1 MIEVFLKAV
10 NVSIAA
16 GWLILVITV
25 LRLWRRAPRRIV
37 CLMWGAAALRLILP
51 YISDIM
57 PVRFVSR
64 LSMIP
69 SNETLRVSAR
79 YLGCELTPD
88 TGLIFPDMALS
99 YLHASAL
106 DRYGDIRI
114 TLITDRILKIAVLVW
129 LCGIAAMLIYA
140 AVSYI
145 ALRMKVRESV
155 PDGDIRVCDRIKS
168 PFVLG
173 FFRPKIYLPSGMDD
187 TVRASVTAHERAH
200 IKRGDHIWRLTGW
213 LLLSVYWFSPLV
225 WLAFALYCRDTEIAC
240 DEAVLRNCGADG
252 IKAYSEAL
260 LSVGSH
266 KHVISVC
273 PLAFGETGVNAR
285 IKAVLKFRR
294 PTALIIVISLMLC
307 CLSVMCFGAPNTA
320 YDGGIVKLLSSKRM
334 ILAST
339 ANTEKQTFDINA
351 ASDVAGMT
359 ITLEVWREGKLTEA
373 YATRPFSADSF
384 SLDVTA
390 EMNNKGTKFI
400 VPGIYDLCNHRGD
413 DILFYLGYPDNESY
427 AHEFSFADIGGTVF
441 SPGHSVYLACRD
453 CRSGNYK
460 TGIYRFINC
469 SDINDTPKMLSE
481 TEYTV
486 ALRLYFYDK
495 ETTDKIINQYA
506 EIGVFN
512 PFYVSAL
519 EAPSE
524 GYYYFDLPQ
533 SGSDTK
539 RN

>member
-1 MIEVFLKAV
+1 MIEIFMKAV

-51 YISDIM
+51 YISDLM

-69 SNETLRVSAR
+69 SSETLRVCAG
-79 YLGCELTPD
+79 YLGKTITPD
-88 TGLIFPDMALS
+88 TGLKLPDMALAK
-99 YLHASAL
+99 LHAAAS

-129 LCGIAAMLIYA
+129 LCGTAAMLIYA
-140 AVSYI
+140 AVSCI
-145 ALRMKVRESV
+145 ALRLKVRESV

-173 FFRPKIYLPSGMDD
+173 FFRPKIYVPSGMDD
-187 TVRASVTAHERAH
+187 TVRVSVTAHERAH
-200 IKRGDHIWRLTGW
+200 IKRGDHIWRLIGW

-225 WLAFALYCRDTEIAC
+225 WLAFVLYCRDTELAC
-240 DEAVLRNCGADG
+240 DEAVIKTFDADG
-252 IKAYSEAL
+252 IKAYSDAL
-260 LSVGSH
+260 LSIGSQ
-266 KHVISVC
+266 KHAVSVC
-273 PLAFGETGVNAR
+273 PLAFGETGVKAR
-285 IKAVLKFRR
+285 IKAALKFRR
-294 PTALIIVISLMLC
+294 PTALIIVISLILC

-320 YDGGIVKLLSSKRM
+320 YDGGIVKLISSLRTVTP
-334 ILAST
+334 ST
-339 ANTEKQTFDINA
+339 SNTEKQTFDIKTD
-351 ASDVAGMT
+351 SDAAGMT
-359 ITLEVWREGKLTEA
+359 ITVEVWREGKLTEA
-373 YATRPFSADSF
+373 YASRPFTADSF

-390 EMNNKGTKFI
+390 EMNNKGTRFI
-400 VPGIYDLCNHRGD
+400 VPGIYDLCSRRSD
-413 DILFYLGYPDNESY
+413 DILFYLGYPDNESC
-427 AHEFSFADIGGTVF
+427 AHMFSFADIGGMVF

-460 TGIYRFINC
+460 TGIYRFISC
-469 SDINDTPKMLSE
+469 GDINDTPKILKE

-486 ALRLYFYDK
+486 ALKLNFYDK

-506 EIGVFN
+506 EIGVYN
-512 PFYVSAL
+512 PFYASAS
-519 EAPSE
+519 EAPAD
-524 GYYYFDLPQ
+524 GYYYFDQPQ
-533 SGSDTK
+533 SGG
-539 RN
+539 